1 MFFVLRLF
9 WCGSWK
15 KKISC
20 EERAKKIHLQQSLSV
35 CVCLKFAGAVHCGLC
50 VCAFVY
56 LFVSGDTMNGHA
68 NGAGLAS
75 RGTVLGA
82 PPPKGGSVDKAADFA
97 NYFCTYAFLYHQKE
111 MLSDRVRMDAYYNAI
126 FRNARHFQGKVS
138 CIFVSQYC
146 CSE

>member
-1 MFFVLRLF
+1 M
-9 WCGSWK
+9 
-15 KKISC
+15 
-20 EERAKKIHLQQSLSV
+20 KKIHLQHSLSV
-35 CVCLKFAGAVHCGLC
+35 CVCLKFSGAVHCGFC
-50 VCAFVY
+50 VRLFVC
-56 LFVSGDTMNGHA
+56 LFVCLFVWSSVSGDTMNGHA

-75 RGTVLGA
+75 RGTVVGA

-138 CIFVSQYC
+138 CICVSQNC
-146 CSE
+146 CFECRSESLDELRPYYR